1 MELTKIEVLAQFNK
15 VNGSFTMILG
25 KVDDMSILNHDYYT
39 YKEISIDVDNETI
52 IGTVDNFSIVN
63 IHEQPLEI
71 TEDSLNLYAREKIIE
86 QYPLEKQLSIIGS
99 ILEKLSDAAGIES
112 EDLKEMNEFIAEVKR
127 VNNLKKQFFA
137 ENPDYRYVSTE
148 ELEAVI
154 NKKYEGAINEYGESI
169 VNI

>member
-25 KVDDMSILNHDYYT
+25 KVDDMSILNHDDYT